1 MSGLTDL
8 INELPTFLKLAWLAW
23 LVWGVVQIEC
33 YRRARVIVA
42 MPERPSN
49 GRPTPEL
56 GPAPGPMQ
64 RDERRV
70 PAPDEPIPESCAAD
84 ISLPE
89 ASLRHQDAAVKAKAP
104 KRRRRVA
111 ADCSSR
117 AAVPSL

>member
-1 MSGLTDL
+1 MPGLTDL
-8 INELPTFLKLAWLAW
+8 IDGIPTFLKLAWLAW

-42 MPERPSN
+42 MPELPSD
-49 GRPTPEL
+49 GRPTAQL
-56 GPAPGPMQ
+56 GPASGPMQ
-64 RDERRV
+64 LDERRV
-70 PAPDEPIPESCAAD
+70 PALDEPIPESCAAD

-111 ADCSSR
+111 ADCTSR
-117 AAVPSL
+117 VAVPSL